1 MTRSNV
7 LATVLYR
14 TAVGLK
20 NRDYSKLIWN
30 KNRKVLID
38 SLALMQF
45 LTHCIGMN
53 CISDHQVEII
63 LSTLKNTFNFEID
76 ELRDLLNEASPESD
90 ISQDYRDLLFR
101 MNLILS
107 SCIHKIAQR
116 KNGYAETVRKY
127 ILGFHN
133 MPRAFL
139 SLSEKMKISP
149 AEAWEYSKSYL
160 KLD

>member
-14 TAVGLK
+14 SAVGLK

-30 KNRKVLID
+30 KNRKALID
-38 SLALMQF
+38 SLASMQF

-53 CISDHQVEII
+53 CISDSQAEII

-76 ELRDLLNEASPESD
+76 ELRDLLNEAIPESN
-90 ISQDYRDLLFR
+90 ISQDYRDLLFH
-101 MNLILS
+101 MHLLLS
-107 SCIHKIAQR
+107 SCIQEITEWKS
-116 KNGYAETVRKY
+116 GCAESVRKY

-139 SLSEKMKISP
+139 SLSDKMKISP

-160 KLD
+160 QLD